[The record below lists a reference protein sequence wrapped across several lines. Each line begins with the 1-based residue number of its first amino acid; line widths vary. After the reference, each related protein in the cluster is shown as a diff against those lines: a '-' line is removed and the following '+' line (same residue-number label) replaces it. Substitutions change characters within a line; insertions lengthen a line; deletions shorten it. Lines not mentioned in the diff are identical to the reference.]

1 MSDLLSSETR
11 ERRRGMLRTAMG
23 PAIALALDE
32 PDVVEVMVNP
42 DGRLWLD
49 RHGSGRS
56 DTGVV
61 LTPYEAER
69 IILLVASHMR
79 AEASGSSPVAPPN
92 CRRRASV
99 SRGCCR
105 RWRWRRVLPFA
116 SRQRRRSVCQ
126 IMSRPR

>member
-32 PDVVEVMVNP
+32 PDVVEVLVNP

-56 DTGVV
+56 
-61 LTPYEAER
+61 A
-69 IILLVASHMR
+69 H
-79 AEASGSSPVAPPN
+79 SSPFLSDTFP
-92 CRRRASV
+92 S
-99 SRGCCR
+99 
-105 RWRWRRVLPFA
+105 
-116 SRQRRRSVCQ
+116 
-126 IMSRPR
+126 